1 MLLTGFHLVTNLL
14 NKYRTVQLRNL
25 VLALLRCAI
34 RIHIFQLLG
43 RHKCDIFRKITSNV
57 LILICHIV
65 LGHFQCLVNRTDN
78 GFQCLTGTIFFTD
91 DLLPVPLIH
100 INGMDIVCILITTDR
115 AHVGVKAF
123 TFLKSVLF

>member
-14 NKYRTVQLRNL
+14 NKYRTMQLRNL
-25 VLALLRCAI
+25 ILALLRCAI
-34 RIHIFQLLG
+34 RIHIFQFLG

-57 LILICHIV
+57 LIFICHIV

-100 INGMDIVCILITTDR
+100 INGMDVVCILITTNR